1 MMKNNT
7 VKLILLYGIVTIVG
21 NYIASY
27 ISIKVH
33 ELIIDLLIG
42 EFILS
47 LPRILG
53 YLIFFPI
60 YYPPALIV
68 SWACIFVLFRICVP
82 KLYKKEESKYTWI
95 KTALKITLPGETL
108 RYAFC
113 MKGVGLY
120 RLTGMYALVPS
131 DIYDKTWLKWTGR
144 LNAVRYNGEFE
155 FIDYLGY
162 FIVYIPYL
170 VLYLFVVLLIF
181 KKFWKLGKTYKEDL
195 VF

>member
-1 MMKNNT
+1 MKRNF
-7 VKLILLYGIVTIVG
+7 KIILLYGIVTIVG

-27 ISIKVH
+27 TSIIVH
-33 ELIIDLLIG
+33 KLIIASLIG
-42 EFILS
+42 PVILS

-53 YLIFFPI
+53 YLIYFLI

-82 KLYKKEESKYTWI
+82 KLYKKEESKYTWL
-95 KTALKITLPGETL
+95 KRALKIALPGETI
-108 RYAFC
+108 RYAIC
-113 MKGVGLY
+113 MNGVGLY
-120 RLTGMYALVPS
+120 GRTGMYALVPS
-131 DIYDKTWLKWTGR
+131 DIYDNTWLKWTGR
-144 LNAVRYNGEFE
+144 LNAVRYQGEFE

-170 VLYLFVVLLIF
+170 VLYLAVVLLIF
-181 KKFWKLGKTYKEDL
+181 KKFWKLGKIYKEDL